1 MATELLSFRL
11 SGDELE
17 WLKSQQQES
26 ETLNL
31 TAKRLLLETMKQTVD
46 TPVDSVVDTPELEAR
61 LEKKIEEKIE
71 AMYEQL
77 ANNINYILD
86 TRLPSEPKTVD
97 TPVDTVV
104 DTPKK
109 PLDSYTVIELRNM
122 AKSLGIPYKVRD
134 SKVVL
139 IREISAR
146 KSTLPL

>member
-17 WLKSQQQES
+17 WLKSQQQEG

-46 TPVDSVVDTPELEAR
+46 TPVDSIVDTPE
-61 LEKKIEEKIE
+61 
-71 AMYEQL
+71 
-77 ANNINYILD
+77 
-86 TRLPSEPKTVD
+86 
-97 TPVDTVV
+97 
-104 DTPKK
+104 K
-109 PLDSYTVIELRNM
+109 PLDNYTVIELRNM

-134 SKVVL
+134 SKAVL
-139 IREISAR
+139 VREISAS

>member
-17 WLKSQQQES
+17 WLKSQQQEG

-46 TPVDSVVDTPELEAR
+46 TPVDTVVDTPELEAR

-86 TRLPSEPKTVD
+86 TRLPMKQTVD

-104 DTPKK
+104 DTPEK
-109 PLDSYTVIELRNM
+109 PLDNYTVIELRNM

-134 SKVVL
+134 SKAVL
-139 IREISAR
+139 VREISER